1 MKPGNNPLL
10 KGNKMYVTYKGK
22 TYVICRE
29 YGSLYDLDDPDGI
42 KDTLLGISKWK
53 CSMPRDMY
61 DEEESEE

>member
-1 MKPGNNPLL
+1 
-10 KGNKMYVTYKGK
+10 MYVTYKGK

-42 KDTLLGISKWK
+42 YDTLLGISKWK
-53 CSMPRDMY
+53 CSMPRDLY